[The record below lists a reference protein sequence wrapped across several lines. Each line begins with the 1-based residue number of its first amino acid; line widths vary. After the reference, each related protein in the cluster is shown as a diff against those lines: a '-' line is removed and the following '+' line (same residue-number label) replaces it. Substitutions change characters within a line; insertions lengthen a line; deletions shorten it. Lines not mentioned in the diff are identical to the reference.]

1 MFPVAPVTLKRSFA
15 QWAMKL
21 HGRVT
26 INLPRFVTLLFSE
39 SRDKIYSG
47 ALAAQQK
54 VPLRAQNDF
63 GGREI
68 AMDSRRQT

>member
-1 MFPVAPVTLKRSFA
+1 MFSVAPVTLKRSFA

-21 HGRVT
+21 QGLVT
-26 INLPRFVTLLFSE
+26 ISLPRFVALLSSE
-39 SRDKIYSG
+39 SRDKTYSG
-47 ALAAQQK
+47 ALATQQK

-68 AMDSRRQT
+68 AMDSKRQT

>member
-1 MFPVAPVTLKRSFA
+1 MFSVAPVRLKRSFA